1 MLITRVLRA
10 TFNFWIM
17 RFVKASGSLLA
28 ASILT
33 ISVHATEKMYTQ
45 TEYVQQW
52 GAVAVTHMQT
62 YKIPASITLA
72 QGILESGNGNS
83 DLARIANNHFGI
95 KCHEWKGETFTMDD
109 DKPGECFRK
118 YTTADESYKDHSL
131 FLTGRTRYAKL
142 FTYELS
148 DYKSWAKGL
157 KEAGY
162 ATNPKYPEQLIE
174 LIERLKLTNYDEQV
188 IPANN
193 KGSELLAQ
201 EIDKEKE
208 KEPAKVSVEVEP
220 VSAYKAHKIL
230 EHKNNIRYIVARK
243 GDTFY
248 KIAEEFSLGMWQLY
262 RYNDYGPKKD
272 LLEEGDI
279 VYLEPKRHKARDKEA
294 VYVAKT
300 NTTMRAISQ
309 EEGIRLESLL
319 EMNNASSAEEAV
331 QKGQKILLR

>member
-1 MLITRVLRA
+1 
-10 TFNFWIM
+10 M
-17 RFVKASGSLLA
+17 RFVKASGGLFV
-28 ASILT
+28 ASMVMF
-33 ISVHATEKMYTQ
+33 SVHATEKKYTQ

-52 GAVAVTHMQT
+52 GQVAVTHMQT

-83 DLARIANNHFGI
+83 DLARVANNHFGI
-95 KCHEWKGETFTMDD
+95 KCHDWKGETFTMDD

-131 FLTGRTRYAKL
+131 FLTGRTRYSKL

-174 LIERLKLTNYDEQV
+174 LIERLNLTAYDEQV
-188 IPANN
+188 VPSNN
-193 KGSELLAQ
+193 KGTELLAE
-201 EIDKEKE
+201 EINKEKQPE
-208 KEPAKVSVEVEP
+208 KPSVKVESIE
-220 VSAYKAHKIL
+220 AYSAHKVL
-230 EHKNNIRYIVARK
+230 EHKNNIRYVVARK

-248 KIAEEFSLGMWQLY
+248 KISQEFGLGMWQLY

-272 LLEEGDI
+272 LLDEGDI

-294 VYVAKT
+294 VYIAKA

-319 EMNNASSAEEAV
+319 EMNNATSEEEVV